1 MLIKPIDL
9 KPAGVKVGAVGRRGP
24 SVFLGRPTLRA
35 SRGVFLLEALIAILI
50 FSLGLLG
57 LVAMSAV
64 AISAQSD
71 AQYRAEAAKFANEIL
86 SEIWVN
92 VDRTNAPSVVVSL
105 ATFVHQSTGTACP
118 FAGAVSASPLV
129 TNWQARVLAT
139 SGLPGASAAGQQI
152 LVDTTAGTG
161 FNRVTVTVCWQAPQD
176 RAPRR
181 HLAIGYVN

>member
-1 MLIKPIDL
+1 MLIKPLDL
-9 KPAGVKVGAVGRRGP
+9 KLSGVKVGTVGQRGP
-24 SVFLGRPTLRA
+24 QVFPGRPSMQA
-35 SRGVFLLEALIAILI
+35 SKGVFLLEALIAILI

-92 VDRTNAPSVVVSL
+92 VDRTTAPTVATSL
-105 ATFVHQSTGTACP
+105 ATFVHQPGGAACP

-129 TNWQARVLAT
+129 TSWEARVLAT

-181 HLAIGYVN
+181 HIAIGYVN

>member
-1 MLIKPIDL
+1 MLTKPLDIEQASANMG
-9 KPAGVKVGAVGRRGP
+9 KAGQGGPNAFRRHP
-24 SVFLGRPTLRA
+24 NMKA

-92 VDRTNAPSVVVSL
+92 VDRTTAPTVVTSL
-105 ATFVHQSTGTACP
+105 GTFVHRAGGTACP
-118 FAGAVSASPLV
+118 FTGAVSASPLV
-129 TNWQARVLAT
+129 TSWESRVTAT
-139 SGLPGASAAGQQI
+139 SGLPGALASGQQI
-152 LVDTTAGTG
+152 LVDTNATTG
-161 FNRVTVTVCWQAPQD
+161 FNKVTVTVCWQAPQD

-181 HLAIGYVN
+181 HIAIGYVN